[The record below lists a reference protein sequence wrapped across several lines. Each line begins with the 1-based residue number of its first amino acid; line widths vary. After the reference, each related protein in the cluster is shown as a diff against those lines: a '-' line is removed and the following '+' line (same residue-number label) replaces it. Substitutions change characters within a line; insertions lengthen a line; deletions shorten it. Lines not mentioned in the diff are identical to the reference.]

1 MDLDHD
7 YSFEHLQELAKQ
19 KNISYVLKRD
29 GGKQYIDIQKIAE
42 RLQNLAQNLQHINI
56 NLIMWKVIQGMYEGI
71 TTVQLDNLAAE
82 TCAYMNLVHPQYSQL
97 AARIAVNNLHKE
109 TSESFSEVAT
119 KLHSFTD
126 KYGRPAPLIASDVY
140 HIIMENKDRIQK
152 EINYERDYQYDFFGF
167 KTLERSYLLKEG
179 KKPIERPQQ
188 LLMRVSIGIH
198 KEDLESAFQTYHLMS
213 QKYFTHATPTLF
225 NSGTPFPQMS
235 SCFLLDMIDDSI
247 EGIYETLKR
256 CALISKSAGG
266 IGLSVSKIRS
276 QDSYIRGTNGISNG
290 LVPMLKVFNDTARY
304 VDQGGGKRKG
314 SFAIYL
320 EPWHSDIISFL
331 QLRKN
336 HGIEEQRARDLFL
349 GLWIPDIFM
358 QRVKDDSD
366 WTLMCPNECPGL
378 QDCYG
383 QEFNK
388 LYTEYESKKMGRVT
402 MKARQLWQE
411 IIDAQIS
418 TGLPYMLYKD
428 ACNSKSNQKNLGTIK
443 SSNLCTEIIQFTSPD
458 EIAVCNLASINLQK
472 LIKEDKTFDF
482 QKLLEITKIITTNLN
497 IVIDLNFYPV
507 KQAEY
512 SNKRNRPIGIGV
524 QGFADALQRMK
535 IPFDSEDAL
544 ELNAKIFETIYYGAC
559 QRSLELAIQFGPYET
574 FPGSPASQGILQFDM
589 WGVNPQLY
597 DWNTLKQNIM
607 KYGMRNSL
615 LIAPMPTAST
625 SQILQN
631 NESFEPY
638 TTNIYTRRVLAGEF
652 VCINPHLVDDL
663 IELSLWTPQIKNK
676 LIVNNGSVQ
685 NIEEIPN
692 NIKQLYKTVWEISQK
707 AILNLAT
714 SRAPFIDQSQ
724 SLNIHMAEPTMSKVT
739 SMHFYAWEKGL
750 KTGMYYLRTRP
761 AADPIKFTVDVEALL
776 KEGGQIKIQQQQSKQ
791 ELIDQSGSKKI
802 ITNEGKTVK
811 KGKPQIIVTEDGD
824 EVEVCLNCGS

>member
-1 MDLDHD
+1 
-7 YSFEHLQELAKQ
+7 
-19 KNISYVLKRD
+19 
-29 GGKQYIDIQKIAE
+29 
-42 RLQNLAQNLQHINI
+42 
-56 NLIMWKVIQGMYEGI
+56 
-71 TTVQLDNLAAE
+71 
-82 TCAYMNLVHPQYSQL
+82 
-97 AARIAVNNLHKE
+97 
-109 TSESFSEVAT
+109 
-119 KLHSFTD
+119 
-126 KYGRPAPLIASDVY
+126 
-140 HIIMENKDRIQK
+140 
-152 EINYERDYQYDFFGF
+152 
-167 KTLERSYLLKEG
+167 
-179 KKPIERPQQ
+179 
-188 LLMRVSIGIH
+188 
-198 KEDLESAFQTYHLMS
+198 MS

-225 NSGTPFPQMS
+225 NSGTPYPQMS
-235 SCFLLDMIDDSI
+235 SCFLLDMVDDSI

-349 GLWIPDIFM
+349 GLWIPDLFM

-388 LYTEYESKKMGRVT
+388 LYTDYESKNMGRVT

-443 SSNLCTEIIQFTSPD
+443 SSNLCTEIIQYTSPD
-458 EIAVCNLASINLQK
+458 EVAVCNLASINLQK
-472 LIKEDKTFDF
+472 LIKEDKTFNFD
-482 QKLLEITKIITTNLN
+482 KLLEITKIITTNLN

-507 KQAEY
+507 QQAEY

-559 QRSLELAIQFGPYET
+559 ERSLELAQQLGPYET
-574 FPGSPASQGILQFDM
+574 FAGSPASQGILQFDM
-589 WGVNPQLY
+589 WGVSPKLY
-597 DWNTLKQNIM
+597 DWNTLKQNIV

-663 IELSLWTPQIKNK
+663 IELNLWTPQIKNK
-676 LIVNNGSVQ
+676 LIMNNGSVQ
-685 NIEEIPN
+685 NIDEIPT

-776 KEGGQIKIQQQQSKQ
+776 KEGGQIKIQQSKQ
-791 ELIDQSGSKKI
+791 ELIDESASKKI
-802 ITNEGKTVK
+802 VTNEGKTVK

>member
-1 MDLDHD
+1 MDQDHD

-29 GGKQYIDIQKIAE
+29 GGKQNIDIQKIAE
-42 RLQNLAQNLQHINI
+42 RLQNLASNLQHINI

-82 TCAYMNLVHPQYSQL
+82 TCAYMNLVHPQYSLL

-126 KYGRPAPLIASDVY
+126 KYGRPAPLIADDVY
-140 HIIMENKDRIQK
+140 KIIMDNKDIIQK

-198 KEDLESAFQTYHLMS
+198 KEDLQSAFQTYHLMS

-225 NSGTPFPQMS
+225 NSGTPYPQMS
-235 SCFLLDMIDDSI
+235 SCFLLDMVDDSI

-349 GLWIPDIFM
+349 GLWIPDLFM

-388 LYTEYESKKMGRVT
+388 LYTEYESKNMGRVT

-428 ACNSKSNQKNLGTIK
+428 SCNQKSNQKNLGTIK

-482 QKLLEITKIITTNLN
+482 DKLLEITKLITTNLN
-497 IVIDLNFYPV
+497 IIIDLNFYPV

-559 QRSLELAIQFGPYET
+559 QRSLELAQQLGPYDT
-574 FPGSPASQGILQFDM
+574 FEGSPAQQGILQFDM
-589 WGVNPQLY
+589 WGVNPKLY
-597 DWNTLKQNIM
+597 DWNTLKQNIV

-615 LIAPMPTAST
+615 LVAPMPTAST

-663 IELSLWTPQIKNK
+663 IELNLWTPQIKNK
-676 LIVNNGSVQ
+676 LIMNNGSVQ
-685 NIEEIPN
+685 NIDEIPN

-750 KTGMYYLRTRP
+750 KTGMYYLRSRP

-776 KEGGQIKIQQQQSKQ
+776 KEGGQIKISQQQSKQ
-791 ELIDQSGSKKI
+791 ELIDESASKKI
-802 ITNEGKTVK
+802 VTNEGKTVK